1 MDCGLGAGA
10 LARKDEILKWSGRSP
25 TNGYGKK
32 RNDQNTKKKR
42 CETAAL
48 YMTIFLRHNL
58 SIYIS
63 LCADLI
69 IFLSSNLSM

>member
-1 MDCGLGAGA
+1 MATE
-10 LARKDEILKWSGRSP
+10 RKEMTKTP
-25 TNGYGKK
+25 KHKK
-32 RNDQNTKKKR
+32 RY
-42 CETAAL
+42 ETAAL

-69 IFLSSNLSM
+69 IFLSGNLSM